1 MDDWKDQLK
10 DLYKSYSTT
19 QKNTKGTPHKFD
31 SHTNFRGKFG
41 VNDTGIP
48 LTPKAAK
55 KKMNNRA
62 GYRYPQHLQNINE
75 RRRTEAMARH
85 GITDINDPFNK
96 NKKER
101 SAQPAERRNYSEHWV
116 PRISEPPRK
125 PRANIYYDNWTSAP
139 EPEQVT
145 YIWDEPRKKK
155 EPEYKASGKFPKP
168 DEAIASYKKK

>member
-10 DLYKSYSTT
+10 DLYKSYSTN

-62 GYRYPQHLQNINE
+62 GYRYPQHLQIHIIINSKSI
-75 RRRTEAMARH
+75 RMVL
-85 GITDINDPFNK
+85 IWC
-96 NKKER
+96 
-101 SAQPAERRNYSEHWV
+101 YS
-116 PRISEPPRK
+116 
-125 PRANIYYDNWTSAP
+125 T
-139 EPEQVT
+139 
-145 YIWDEPRKKK
+145 
-155 EPEYKASGKFPKP
+155 F
-168 DEAIASYKKK
+168 